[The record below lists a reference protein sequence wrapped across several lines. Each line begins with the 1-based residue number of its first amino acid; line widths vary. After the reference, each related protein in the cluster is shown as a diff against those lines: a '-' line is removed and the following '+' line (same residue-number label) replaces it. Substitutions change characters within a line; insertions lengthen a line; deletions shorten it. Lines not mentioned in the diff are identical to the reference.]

1 MTNETMR
8 RIDPKIVQRIWDL
21 QPWQFSE
28 FSEFG
33 ISYQTCRFCG
43 QGQESNE
50 GLWKYSVRHYVCTP
64 CRDAITTH
72 MVTK

>member
-1 MTNETMR
+1 MTTESIR
-8 RIDPKIVQRIWDL
+8 RIDPKIVKRIWDL

-43 QGQESNE
+43 QGSDSND
-50 GLWKYSVRHYVCTP
+50 GLWKYGVRHYVCTE
-64 CRDAITTH
+64 CRDAITTNA
-72 MVTK
+72 VKL